1 MARGEALSPHL
12 RSQICELRSIGYTY
26 GQIQHIKRPT
36 IISTC
41 KREASRVNNMS
52 KPRKGAPRKLSDE
65 QRDHLY
71 DTVTHEN
78 PHLNNRDLLREVND
92 AVKLRTLQLIL
103 HAMDKKKWRQR
114 KRPEIKPH
122 HAAAHLEWAE
132 KYKDYTPDD

>member
-65 QRDHLY
+65 QRDQLY
-71 DTVTHEN
+71 DTITHGN
-78 PHLNNRDLLREVND
+78 H
-92 AVKLRTLQLIL
+92 TLITATFYGGLMTL
-103 HAMDKKKWRQR
+103 SSYV
-114 KRPEIKPH
+114 
-122 HAAAHLEWAE
+122 L
-132 KYKDYTPDD
+132 YK